1 MKRNTKKTTNSP
13 DTVIDNTSE
22 QVAADTASSEMPQG
36 EDSPVVDVAQ
46 LQADLAEMSA
56 KVDQL
61 NDAYLRQVADYQNLK
76 RRTQQQMDEIGQ
88 YKLEGFV
95 KKLLGVVDNF
105 ERAMQV
111 DTETASVASVLEGI
125 TMVRAQLMKIL
136 TDEGV
141 EVIETDGV
149 AFDPNRHEAMMRVP
163 AEEGVEDDTIVL
175 ELERGYTLNKRV
187 IRASKVGVAKAD

>member
-1 MKRNTKKTTNSP
+1 MKRNTKRTTNNP
-13 DTVIDNTSE
+13 DTVIDGTSE
-22 QVAADTASSEMPQG
+22 QATADTANSEIPQG
-36 EDSPVVDVAQ
+36 DDSPVVDVAQ

-111 DTETASVASVLEGI
+111 DTETASVVSVLEGI

-141 EVIETDGV
+141 EVIETAGV

>member
-1 MKRNTKKTTNSP
+1 MRRPKKHDNEPTQTNVPPVEP
-13 DTVIDNTSE
+13 DSINPE
-22 QVAADTASSEMPQG
+22 EPQNAATDESCLF
-36 EDSPVVDVAQ
+36 DVAK

-76 RRTQQQMDEIGQ
+76 RRTQQQMDDIGQ
-88 YKLEGFV
+88 YKLEGFTR
-95 KKLLGVVDNF
+95 KLLGVIDNF

-111 DTETASVASVLEGI
+111 DAETATASSLIEGI
-125 TMVRAQLMKIL
+125 KLVHAQLMKIL

-141 EVIETDGV
+141 EPILTEGV
-149 AFDPNRHEAMMRVP
+149 PFDANLHEAMMRVP
-163 AEEGVEDDTIVL
+163 AQEGVEDDTIVH

-187 IRASKVGVAKAD
+187 IRASKVSVAKAE